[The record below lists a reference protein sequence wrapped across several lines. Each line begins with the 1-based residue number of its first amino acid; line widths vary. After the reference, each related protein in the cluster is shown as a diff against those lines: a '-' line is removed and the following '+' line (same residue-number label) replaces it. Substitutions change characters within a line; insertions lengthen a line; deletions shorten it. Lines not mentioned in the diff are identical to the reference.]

1 MNQKRKIILVIAMM
15 VLSLVSPAYGKAQ
28 TIPQER
34 QLPRLVD
41 EGDLL
46 SASEESQLLTTLD
59 EMSER
64 HQCDV
69 AVVTVKSLEGKKETR
84 YADDFY
90 DFNGYGMGDQKSGIL
105 LLVSMDERK
114 WAISTYGKAISA
126 FTDSGLSYMEDRFQP
141 LLTAG
146 DYAEAFTVFAQ
157 MCDDYIAQATAGDP
171 YDAGNM
177 PKESFPFLTRFLMS
191 LLVGA
196 IVAFITVSSMK
207 AKLKSVGFQKSAAAY
222 EKPGSM
228 HVTKKKDLFL
238 YRNISKRRKP
248 KQNSGGSSRRTGS
261 SGRSHGGSSGSF

>member
-1 MNQKRKIILVIAMM
+1 MNQKRIIIAVIMM

-28 TIPQER
+28 AIPEER
-34 QLPRLVD
+34 QLPRLMD
-41 EGDLL
+41 EGGIL
-46 SASEESQLLTTLD
+46 SISEESELLATLD

-69 AVVTVKSLEGKKETR
+69 AVVTVKSLDGKKETR

-126 FTDSGLSYMEDRFQP
+126 FTESGLSYMEDRFQP
-141 LLTAG
+141 LLTEG
-146 DYAEAFTVFAQ
+146 DYAEAFTLFAQ
-157 MCDDYIAQATAGDP
+157 MCDDYIAQAATGNP

-177 PKESFPFLTRFLMS
+177 PKESFPFLPRLAISFV
-191 LLVGA
+191 VGV
-196 IVAFITVSSMK
+196 IVAFAIVSSMK
-207 AKLKSVGFQKSAAAY
+207 AQLKSVGFQKSAAAY
-222 EKPGSM
+222 EKQGSM
-228 HVTKKKDLFL
+228 HVTKRSDLFL
-238 YRNISKRRKP
+238 YRNITKRRKP
-248 KQNSGGSSRRTGS
+248 KQNSGGSGGRRGS